1 MNDQSSLPLHAL
13 PDGEAE
19 LRVVLRLRWEDVAAL
34 GQEAGRLAAHL
45 QRPVSLD
52 EAASHRLRSRSAAP
66 SRGGQESSGS
76 PAPKNGQ
83 ENLGPTAVQS
93 TPDRGRPPLPPSAP
107 TAGTQSPIEQA
118 RQAIDKINGSAPTA
132 APQPAPAAST
142 SSPQD
147 ARAGAERV
155 NGAARQ

>member
-52 EAASHRLRSRSAAP
+52 EAASHRLRSRSAP
-66 SRGGQESSGS
+66 SRGGQESPGS
-76 PAPKNGQ
+76 SAAQNGQ

-107 TAGTQSPIEQA
+107 AAGTQSPIEQA
-118 RQAIDKINGSAPTA
+118 RQAIDKINGAAPTA

-147 ARAGAERV
+147 ARTGAERV